1 MSTFLNILRISFLV
15 VFKPRALKASFNSS
29 GSKLKRKK
37 EKKKKSRKK
46 RI

>member
-29 GSKLKRKK
+29 GSKLKEK
-37 EKKKKSRKK
+37 KKKKSRKK